1 MGTWSLGAQERTA
14 LEAGSPTEANARNV
28 GGYAMQKIIMS
39 NPPQKKKVLVI
50 YRGPYSTP

>member
-39 NPPQKKKVLVI
+39 NPPPKK
-50 YRGPYSTP
+50 STGNL